1 MKHLVAIQ
9 IFSLLLFS
17 CGGGGAKPVQ
27 RAADPAALIARGM
40 VFNGGEGVSVH
51 VIELKADNAAL
62 VQVTGTRSE
71 VEGKVMEHRVREEG
85 ERMYFTTQ
93 IYGRDQNTLV
103 REKSRYGGDPSWT
116 LYVRGS
122 DISGMQVGYDQ
133 KASNELDTVTLYRK
147 YEDQRADGTLAALE
161 RFDRKREERDEETAL
176 AEAQASAKD
185 ACKTDV
191 AVSIDW
197 STIDDDM
204 LKDLSIAGYCEPG
217 LDAMRSLC
225 EHETARAYFA
235 ASVKKYRCQFGSEM
249 KLAIANQT
257 MTWTSSREGV
267 NMDDFAR
274 KALSE
279 QPTDQ
284 GTLGKQVALAKTK
297 VCADEKNGRYIV
309 FSPEGSD
316 HPGMLYGDGKTFRP
330 VPHPD
335 MMSEGWF
342 FDPRYV
348 NPQNNDSFR
357 GLDLR
362 VHSHVEV
369 EGDPPTC
376 TLMCGT
382 HKTEFAVLPADKASE
397 LMSKI
402 QVEPAPMLRVP
413 HVLARD
419 QQGNY
424 YYVDR
429 STEPGRERDFQLY
442 VGKLGNLKRQ
452 SMKNVVAD
460 SEGEIFSSSAGDLR
474 FITGREEVLWIKG
487 KSERKLRA
495 VPIADNWQM
504 IYNNLGVYFGLDMA
518 NPCDHYGGE

>member
-1 MKHLVAIQ
+1 MKNLLRVEILC
-9 IFSLLLFS
+9 FLLLS
-17 CGGGGAKPVQ
+17 CGGGPKAPQ

-40 VFNGGEGVSVH
+40 VFTGGEGVRVE
-51 VIELKADNAAL
+51 VVELKADGAAL
-62 VQVTGTRSE
+62 IQVTGTRSE
-71 VEGKVMEHRVREEG
+71 VEAKVLEHRIREEG
-85 ERMYFTTQ
+85 DRMYYVTQ
-93 IYGRDQNTLV
+93 IYGRDQNTLL

-122 DISGMQVGYDQ
+122 DVSGMQLGYDQ
-133 KASNELDTVTLYRK
+133 KASGELDTVALYRK

-161 RFDRKREERDEETAL
+161 RFDRKREERDEEAAL
-176 AEAQASAKD
+176 AETQASTKE
-185 ACKTDV
+185 ACKADV

-197 STIDDDM
+197 STIDDDT
-204 LKDLSIAGYCEPG
+204 LKELSISGYCEPG
-217 LDAMRSLC
+217 LDAMRYLC
-225 EHETARAYFA
+225 ENEAARTYFA
-235 ASVKKYRCQFGSEM
+235 ASVKKYHCQFGSEM
-249 KLAIANQT
+249 KLAIADQT
-257 MTWTSSREGV
+257 MTWTTSREGV

-274 KALSE
+274 KALHE
-279 QPTDQ
+279 QPAGS
-284 GTLGKQVALAKTK
+284 GTLGQQIALGKTQ
-297 VCADEKNGRYIV
+297 VCADEKNGRYII
-309 FSPEGSD
+309 FAPEGSD

-335 MMSEGWF
+335 MMSAGWF
-342 FDPRYV
+342 FDPRYF

-362 VHSHVEV
+362 LHSYVEV
-369 EGDPPTC
+369 EDDAPTC

-382 HKTEFAVLPADKASE
+382 HKTELPLMPADKVSE

-402 QVEPAPMLRVP
+402 QVEPAPMHRVP
-413 HVLARD
+413 HKLARD
-419 QQGNY
+419 RQGTY

-429 STEPGRERDFQLY
+429 STEPGRERDFQLW

-460 SEGEIFSSSAGDLR
+460 SKGEIFSSNNGDLR
-474 FITGREEVLWIKG
+474 FITDDDEVLWITG
-487 KSERKLRA
+487 KNERKLSP
-495 VPIADNWQM
+495 VPIEENWQM